1 MKTLFLV
8 IKKNQWGFQNFL
20 GEILKPPIVIISST
34 DSKEE
39 QINELLELK
48 AYILSHRFFGA
59 SQTIPKSLEYRLNLL
74 SLPSS
79 EFRQA
84 FRMNKDTFLFILN
97 HPVFSNNSFNKQQP
111 VWVQLLVVLER
122 FGFDGNASSIGK
134 VARSL
139 GLGNGT
145 VVLYTSR
152 VIQAIL
158 SIHNQFIKWVVY
170 RSR

>member
-1 MKTLFLV
+1 MPKVSSLKRTLADINQLLFLLIV
-8 IKKNQWGFQNFL
+8 YDSDENQ
-20 GEILKPPIVIISST
+20 
-34 DSKEE
+34 E

-48 AYILSHRFFGA
+48 AHNLSHRFFSA
-59 SQTIPKSLEYRLNLL
+59 SQAIPKSLEYRLNLL
-74 SLPSS
+74 SLPST

-97 HPVFSNNSFNKQQP
+97 HIQSHPVFSNNSFNKQQP